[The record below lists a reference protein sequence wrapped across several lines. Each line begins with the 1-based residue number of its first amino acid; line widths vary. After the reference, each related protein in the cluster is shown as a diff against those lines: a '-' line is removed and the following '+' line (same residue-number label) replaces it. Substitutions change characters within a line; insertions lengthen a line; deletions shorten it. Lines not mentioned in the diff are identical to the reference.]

1 MMLAVMYDLT
11 QVCKLICVEMAVYV
25 ICIKQA
31 RNGYSL

>member
-25 ICIKQA
+25 KQA